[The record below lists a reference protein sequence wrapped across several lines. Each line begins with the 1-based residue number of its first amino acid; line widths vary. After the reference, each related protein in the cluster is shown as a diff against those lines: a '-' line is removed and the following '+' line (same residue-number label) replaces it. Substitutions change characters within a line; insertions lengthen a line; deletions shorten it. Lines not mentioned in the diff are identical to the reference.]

1 MEFSF
6 PVVSENYDTKKVFKI
21 VWCVVLILFVVWGSV
36 LTSYVVLYH
45 KKQEAARLF
54 FVDTFTLVGKFSDS
68 SGTSEN
74 VKDFLNASREKQCER
89 LKYMY
94 TRRDYS
100 YYEGTDWASLADL
113 WRRQNESTFSVERD
127 VDEAVGLPKGWTLEY
142 LFRWPNIDA
151 NFLLEMTLKPV
162 IYYAPMYSLSAY
174 CTTNLISVFFYCCIA
189 ILFITIVAQILCNGE
204 KKKKLEINSENCVFI
219 KGKKKGKK
227 TKEVPIKRIT
237 NVKITP
243 NRGVKITATGAK
255 IKMGLVKNRVEIAN
269 TINDL
274 KKEIEK
280 DENND
285 ITNGNVADEL
295 LKFEQLFES
304 GIISQEEFEAK
315 KKQLLNL

>member
-21 VWCVVLILFVVWGSV
+21 VWCVVLSLFVVWGSV

-54 FVDTFTLVGKFSDS
+54 IVDAFTRTDNADTPEIF
-68 SGTSEN
+68 
-74 VKDFLNASREKQCER
+74 KDFLNGTREKQCAILDDMFNSIWSEIPSDNVLQR
-89 LKYMY
+89 
-94 TRRDYS
+94 
-100 YYEGTDWASLADL
+100 G
-113 WRRQNESTFSVERD
+113 
-127 VDEAVGLPKGWTLEY
+127 VDKFVGLPDGWTLGY
-142 LFRWPNIDA
+142 LFSWPNIDA
-151 NFLLEMTLKPV
+151 NFLRAIVLKPRM
-162 IYYAPMYSLSAY
+162 YYHY
-174 CTTNLISVFFYCCIA
+174 LISVFFYCCIA

-204 KKKKLEINSENCVFI
+204 KKKKLEINSENCVF
-219 KGKKKGKK
+219 KKGKK

-280 DENND
+280 DENDD

-295 LKFEQLFES
+295 LKFKQLFES